1 MAKTTKSVSP
11 SIATV
16 TDEAVSAASNVI
28 TSEVFETE
36 GMVGKTVLVQPEVTT
51 QLTLV
56 TASAL
61 LGVTIQYSMD
71 GVNFVDS
78 PKNAI
83 TPAIATTTATTL
95 TTGAKKPYVVD
106 MTDLLMPYVRAVWK
120 AYAADAET
128 SKNITAGAIKTTF
141 CFGR

>member
-16 TDEAVSAASNVI
+16 TDEAVTAASNVI
-28 TSEVFETE
+28 TSDVFETE

-51 QLTLV
+51 QLTLEA
-56 TASAL
+56 TSAL

-78 PKNAI
+78 PKTAI
-83 TPAIATTTATTL
+83 TPAIATTATAL
-95 TTGAKKPYVVD
+95 TTGAKTPYVVD

-120 AYAADAET
+120 AYQSDGTT
-128 SKNITAGAIKTTF
+128 SRKITAGAIKTTF

>member
-16 TDEAVSAASNVI
+16 TDEAVTAASYVI

-51 QLTLV
+51 KLTLEA
-56 TASAL
+56 TSAL

-78 PKNAI
+78 PKTAI
-83 TPAIATTTATTL
+83 TPAIATEATAL
-95 TTGAKKPYVVD
+95 NTGAKTPYVVD

-120 AYAADAET
+120 AYASDTTT

>member
-16 TDEAVSAASNVI
+16 TDEAVVAASNVI

-36 GMVGKTVLVQPEVTT
+36 GMVGKIVLVQPEVTT
-51 QLTLV
+51 QLTLQS
-56 TASAL
+56 TSAK

-78 PKNAI
+78 PKAAI
-83 TPAIATTTATTL
+83 TPAIATSGTSLAT
-95 TTGAKKPYVVD
+95 GVKAPYVVD

-120 AYAADAET
+120 AYQSDGST
-128 SKNITAGAIKTTF
+128 SRNITAGAIKTTF

>member
-16 TDEAVSAASNVI
+16 TDEAVSAADNVI
-28 TSEVFETE
+28 TSEAFETE

-51 QLTLV
+51 QLTLQE
-56 TASAL
+56 TSAL

-78 PKNAI
+78 PKTAI
-83 TPAIATTTATTL
+83 TPAIATTAAAL
-95 TTGAKKPYVVD
+95 TTGAKTPYVVD

-120 AYAADAET
+120 AYQANGET
-128 SKNITAGAIKTTF
+128 SRNITAGAIKTTF

>member
-16 TDEAVSAASNVI
+16 TDEAVTAANNVI
-28 TSEVFETE
+28 TSEAFETE

-51 QLTLV
+51 QLTLEA
-56 TASAL
+56 TSAL

-78 PKNAI
+78 PKTAI
-83 TPAIATTTATTL
+83 TPAIATTATAL
-95 TTGAKKPYVVD
+95 TTGAKTPYVVD

-120 AYAADAET
+120 AYQSNGTT
-128 SKNITAGAIKTTF
+128 SRNITAGAIKTTF

>member
-16 TDEAVSAASNVI
+16 TDEAVTAASNVI
-28 TSEVFETE
+28 TSDAFETE

-51 QLTLV
+51 QLTLEA
-56 TASAL
+56 TSAL

-78 PKNAI
+78 PKTAI
-83 TPAIATTTATTL
+83 TPAIATTATAL
-95 TTGAKKPYVVD
+95 TTGAKTPYVVD

-120 AYAADAET
+120 AYQSDGTT
-128 SKNITAGAIKTTF
+128 SRKITAGAIKTTF

>member
-16 TDEAVSAASNVI
+16 TDEAVAAASNVI
-28 TSEVFETE
+28 TSEAFETE

-51 QLTLV
+51 QLTLEA
-56 TASAL
+56 TSAL

-78 PKNAI
+78 PKTAI
-83 TPAIATTTATTL
+83 TPVIATTATAL

-120 AYAADAET
+120 AYQSDGT
-128 SKNITAGAIKTTF
+128 TFRKITAGAIKTTF

>member
-16 TDEAVSAASNVI
+16 TDEAVAAASNVI

-51 QLTLV
+51 QLTLQA
-56 TASAL
+56 TSAL

-78 PKNAI
+78 PKTAI
-83 TPAIATTTATTL
+83 TPAIATNATAL
-95 TTGAKKPYVVD
+95 TTGAKAPYVVD

-120 AYAADAET
+120 AYQSDGTT
-128 SKNITAGAIKTTF
+128 SRNITAGAIKTTF

>member
-16 TDEAVSAASNVI
+16 TDEAVTASKGVI

-78 PKNAI
+78 PKTAI
-83 TPAIATTTATTL
+83 TPAIATTSATSL
-95 TTGAKKPYVVD
+95 TTGVKAPYVVD

-120 AYAADAET
+120 AYDSGGT

>member
-16 TDEAVSAASNVI
+16 TDEAVVAASNVI

-36 GMVGKTVLVQPEVTT
+36 GMVGKIVLVQPEVTT
-51 QLTLV
+51 KLTLQA
-56 TASAL
+56 TSAF

-78 PKNAI
+78 PKTAI
-83 TPAIATTTATTL
+83 TPAIATTATTL

-120 AYAADAET
+120 AYQSDGKT
-128 SKNITAGAIKTTF
+128 SRNITAGAIKTTF

>member
-16 TDEAVSAASNVI
+16 TDEAVVAASNVI

-51 QLTLV
+51 ALTLQA
-56 TASAL
+56 TSAL

-78 PKNAI
+78 PKTAI
-83 TPAIATTTATTL
+83 TPAIATSGTSL
-95 TTGAKKPYVVD
+95 TTGVKAPYVVD

-120 AYAADAET
+120 AYQSDGTT
-128 SKNITAGAIKTTF
+128 SRNITAGAIKTTF

>member
-78 PKNAI
+78 PK
-83 TPAIATTTATTL
+83 TPIAAAIATEATAL
-95 TTGAKKPYVVD
+95 TTGVKAPYVVD

-120 AYAADAET
+120 AYQSNKSTTRD
-128 SKNITAGAIKTTF
+128 ITAGAIKTTF

>member
-16 TDEAVSAASNVI
+16 TDEAVSAKNDVI

-36 GMVGKTVLVQPEVTT
+36 GMVGKTVLVQPEVTKA
-51 QLTLV
+51 LDIV
-56 TASAL
+56 SASAV

-78 PKNAI
+78 PKAPI
-83 TPAIATTTATTL
+83 TPTIATEATAL
-95 TTGAKKPYVVD
+95 ATGVKAPYVVD

-120 AYAADAET
+120 AYSDAPA
-128 SKNITAGAIKTTF
+128 SKSITAGEIKTTF

>member
-16 TDEAVSAASNVI
+16 TGEAVIAANNVI
-28 TSEVFETE
+28 TSEAFETE

-51 QLTLV
+51 QLTLQ
-56 TASAL
+56 TTSAL

-78 PKNAI
+78 PKTAI
-83 TPAIATTTATTL
+83 TPAIATTATAL

-120 AYAADAET
+120 AYQSDGTT
-128 SKNITAGAIKTTF
+128 SRNITAGAIKTTF

>member
-16 TDEAVSAASNVI
+16 TDEAVVAASNVI

-36 GMVGKTVLVQPEVTT
+36 GMVGKIVLVQPEVTT
-51 QLTLV
+51 ALKLQST
-56 TASAL
+56 SAL

-78 PKNAI
+78 PKTAI
-83 TPAIATTTATTL
+83 TPAIATSGTSL
-95 TTGAKKPYVVD
+95 TTGVKAPYVVD

-120 AYAADAET
+120 AYQSDGKT
-128 SKNITAGAIKTTF
+128 SRSITAGAIKTTF

>member
-16 TDEAVSAASNVI
+16 TDEAVTAASNVI

-36 GMVGKTVLVQPEVTT
+36 GMIGKTVLVQPEVTT
-51 QLTLV
+51 ELTLQE
-56 TASAL
+56 TSAL

-78 PKNAI
+78 PKTAI
-83 TPAIATTTATTL
+83 TPAIATTSKAL
-95 TTGAKKPYVVD
+95 TTGAKAPYVVD

-120 AYAADAET
+120 AYQSDGTT
-128 SKNITAGAIKTTF
+128 SRNITAGAIKTTF

>member
-16 TDEAVSAASNVI
+16 TDEAVSAKNNVI

-36 GMVGKTVLVQPEVTT
+36 GMVGKTVLVQPEVTKA
-51 QLTLV
+51 LTLQG
-56 TASAL
+56 TSAL

-78 PKNAI
+78 PKSPI
-83 TPAIATTTATTL
+83 TPAIETTATSL
-95 TTGAKKPYVVD
+95 TTGVKAPYVVD

-120 AYAADAET
+120 AYQSNGST
-128 SKNITAGAIKTTF
+128 SRNITAGAIKTTF

>member
-16 TDEAVSAASNVI
+16 TDEAVVAASNVI

-36 GMVGKTVLVQPEVTT
+36 GMVGKIVLVQPEVTT
-51 QLTLV
+51 QLTLQS
-56 TASAL
+56 TSAL

-78 PKNAI
+78 PKTAI
-83 TPAIATTTATTL
+83 TPAIATSGTSL
-95 TTGAKKPYVVD
+95 TTGVKAPYVVD

>member
-16 TDEAVSAASNVI
+16 TDEAVTAASNVI
-28 TSEVFETE
+28 TSEAFETE

-51 QLTLV
+51 ELTIV

-78 PKNAI
+78 PKTAI
-83 TPAIATTTATTL
+83 TPAIATTATAL
-95 TTGAKKPYVVD
+95 TIGAKKPYVVD

-120 AYAADAET
+120 AYQSDGTT
-128 SKNITAGAIKTTF
+128 SRNITAGAIKTTF

>member
-16 TDEAVSAASNVI
+16 TDEAVTAASNVI
-28 TSEVFETE
+28 TSDVFETE

-51 QLTLV
+51 QLTLEA
-56 TASAL
+56 TSAL

-78 PKNAI
+78 PKTAI
-83 TPAIATTTATTL
+83 TPAIATTATAL
-95 TTGAKKPYVVD
+95 TTGAKTPYVVD

-120 AYAADAET
+120 AYQSDGST
-128 SKNITAGAIKTTF
+128 SRKITAGAIKTTF

>member
-16 TDEAVSAASNVI
+16 TDEAVTAAANVI
-28 TSEVFETE
+28 TSEAFETE

-51 QLTLV
+51 ELTLV

-78 PKNAI
+78 PKTAI
-83 TPAIATTTATTL
+83 TPAIATTATAL
-95 TTGAKKPYVVD
+95 TIGAKKPYVVD

-120 AYAADAET
+120 AYQSDGTT
-128 SKNITAGAIKTTF
+128 SRNITAGAIKTTF

>member
-16 TDEAVSAASNVI
+16 TDEAVVAASNVI

-36 GMVGKTVLVQPEVTT
+36 GMVGKIVLVQPEVTT
-51 QLTLV
+51 ALKLQST
-56 TASAL
+56 SAL

-78 PKNAI
+78 PKTAI
-83 TPAIATTTATTL
+83 TPAIATSGTSL
-95 TTGAKKPYVVD
+95 TTGVKAPYVVD

-120 AYAADAET
+120 AYQADGTT
-128 SKNITAGAIKTTF
+128 SRNITAGAIKTTF

>member
-16 TDEAVSAASNVI
+16 TDEAVVAASNVI

-36 GMVGKTVLVQPEVTT
+36 GMVGKIVLVQPEVTKALKLQST
-51 QLTLV
+51 
-56 TASAL
+56 SAL

-78 PKNAI
+78 PKTAI
-83 TPAIATTTATTL
+83 TPAIATSGTSL
-95 TTGAKKPYVVD
+95 TTGVKAPYVVD

-120 AYAADAET
+120 AYQSDGKT
-128 SKNITAGAIKTTF
+128 SRSITAGAIKTTF

>member
-16 TDEAVSAASNVI
+16 TDEAVVAASNVI

-36 GMVGKTVLVQPEVTT
+36 GMVGKIVLVQPEVTT
-51 QLTLV
+51 ALKLQST
-56 TASAL
+56 SAL

-78 PKNAI
+78 PKTAI
-83 TPAIATTTATTL
+83 TPAIATSGTSL
-95 TTGAKKPYVVD
+95 TTGVKAPYVVD

-120 AYAADAET
+120 AYQSDGTT
-128 SKNITAGAIKTTF
+128 SRSITAGAIKTTF

>member
-61 LGVTIQYSMD
+61 LGVTIQYSRD

>member
-16 TDEAVSAASNVI
+16 TDEAVTAANNVI
-28 TSEVFETE
+28 TSEAFETE

-51 QLTLV
+51 QLTLQD
-56 TASAL
+56 TSAL

-78 PKNAI
+78 PKTAI
-83 TPAIATTTATTL
+83 TPAIATTETAL
-95 TTGAKKPYVVD
+95 TTGAKTPYVVD

-120 AYAADAET
+120 AYQSNGST
-128 SKNITAGAIKTTF
+128 SRNITAGAIKTTF

>member
-16 TDEAVSAASNVI
+16 TDEAVTAANNVI

-51 QLTLV
+51 QLTLEA
-56 TASAL
+56 TSAK

-78 PKNAI
+78 PKTAI
-83 TPAIATTTATTL
+83 TPAIATDAAAL
-95 TTGAKKPYVVD
+95 TTGAKAPYVVD

-120 AYAADAET
+120 AYQSDGTT
-128 SKNITAGAIKTTF
+128 SKKITAGAIKTTF

>member
-16 TDEAVSAASNVI
+16 TDEAVTAANNVI
-28 TSEVFETE
+28 TSEAFETE

-51 QLTLV
+51 ELTLQA
-56 TASAL
+56 TSAL

-78 PKNAI
+78 PKTAI
-83 TPAIATTTATTL
+83 TPAIATTATTL
-95 TTGAKKPYVVD
+95 TTGAKNPYVVD

-120 AYAADAET
+120 AYQSDGTT
-128 SKNITAGAIKTTF
+128 SRNITAGAIKTTF

>member
-16 TDEAVSAASNVI
+16 TDEAVAAASNVI
-28 TSEVFETE
+28 TSEAFETE
-36 GMVGKTVLVQPEVTT
+36 GMVGKIVLVQPEVTT
-51 QLTLV
+51 QLTLQSN
-56 TASAL
+56 SAL

-78 PKNAI
+78 PKTAI
-83 TPAIATTTATTL
+83 TPAIATTTASTL
-95 TTGAKKPYVVD
+95 TTGVKAPYVVD

>member
-16 TDEAVSAASNVI
+16 TDEAVVAASNVI

-36 GMVGKTVLVQPEVTT
+36 GMVGKIVLVQPEVTT
-51 QLTLV
+51 QLTLQS
-56 TASAL
+56 TSAK

-78 PKNAI
+78 PKTAI
-83 TPAIATTTATTL
+83 TPAIATSGTSL
-95 TTGAKKPYVVD
+95 TTGVKAPYVVD

-128 SKNITAGAIKTTF
+128 SRNITAGAIKTTF

>member
-16 TDEAVSAASNVI
+16 TDEAVVAASNVI
-28 TSEVFETE
+28 TSEAFETE

-51 QLTLV
+51 KLTLQA
-56 TASAL
+56 TSAL

-78 PKNAI
+78 PKTAI
-83 TPAIATTTATTL
+83 TAAIATAETKL
-95 TTGAKKPYVVD
+95 TTGAKTPYVVD

-120 AYAADAET
+120 AYQSDGTT
-128 SKNITAGAIKTTF
+128 SRNITAGAIKTTF

>member
-16 TDEAVSAASNVI
+16 TDEAVVAASNVI

-36 GMVGKTVLVQPEVTT
+36 GMVGKIVLVQPEVTT
-51 QLTLV
+51 QLTLQG
-56 TASAL
+56 TSAL

-78 PKNAI
+78 PKDPI
-83 TPAIATTTATTL
+83 TPAIATSGTSL
-95 TTGAKKPYVVD
+95 TTGVKAPYVVD

-120 AYAADAET
+120 AYASGGST
-128 SKNITAGAIKTTF
+128 SRNITAGAIKTTF

>member
-16 TDEAVSAASNVI
+16 TDEAVSAENYVI

-51 QLTLV
+51 QLKLQS
-56 TASAL
+56 ASAL

-78 PKNAI
+78 PKPAI
-83 TPAIATTTATTL
+83 TPAIATTSTTTL
-95 TTGAKKPYVVD
+95 TTGAKAPYVVD

-120 AYAADAET
+120 AYQDNT
-128 SKNITAGAIKTTF
+128 TTTRNITAGAIKTTF